1 MEAAQNWHDISQEVI
16 RDRRRFVEESGRH
29 EFGPAFLLQ
38 GHNRDLTLLPDFCPD
53 PALVGGQD

>member
-16 RDRRRFVEESGRH
+16 RDRRLVEEGGH

-38 GHNRDLTLLPDFCPD
+38 GHNRDVTVLPDFCPD
-53 PALVGGQD
+53 PALVSGQD